1 MVNDEILIGFIGF
14 IGGIVGAIITNS
26 IIRWLEKKSEKKEQV
41 SKYKEE
47 IKDILDEFCNIWD
60 NYQVTIYS
68 HSDAIIEMKT
78 QINILSREL
87 TKKTSKQYIQ
97 FLTNN
102 VIGELH
108 ELRTSLIDTIPYI
121 NEEKINSGLIES
133 KFNEMCDKAINIKNE
148 LDNNQFKI

>member
-26 IIRWLEKKSEKKEQV
+26 IIRWLERKSEKKEQIN
-41 SKYKEE
+41 KYKEE

-60 NYQVTIYS
+60 NYRVTIFS

-78 QINILSREL
+78 QIIILSGEL
-87 TKKTSKQYIQ
+87 TKKTSKQNIQ
-97 FLTNN
+97 FLTDN
-102 VIGELH
+102 VIAELH

-121 NEEKINSGLIES
+121 NEDKINSGLIES
-133 KFNEMCDKAINIKNE
+133 EFDEMCGKAQNIKNE
-148 LDNNQFKI
+148 LYNN

>member
-108 ELRTSLIDTIPYI
+108 ELRTSLIDTIPHI

>member
-1 MVNDEILIGFIGF
+1 MVNDEFLIGFIGF

-78 QINILSREL
+78 QINIFSREL